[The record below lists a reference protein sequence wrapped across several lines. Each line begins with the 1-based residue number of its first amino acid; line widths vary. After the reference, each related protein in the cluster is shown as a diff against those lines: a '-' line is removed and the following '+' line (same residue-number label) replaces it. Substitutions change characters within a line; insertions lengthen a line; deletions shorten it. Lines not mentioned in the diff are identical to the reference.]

1 MSRYIL
7 RRVFLTIP
15 VIVGVSFLAFLIL
28 HLTPGDP
35 ALLLAG
41 PDATP
46 EDVMVIRERFGLNKP
61 LYTQYFR
68 FVKGLFD
75 GSLVS
80 MKYEVSVMG
89 LIQKRLKNT
98 AILAVVALCVAI
110 VLGVSAGILSALYR
124 YTAVDYI
131 ATFFALIGV
140 SMPSFWMAIIFILL
154 FSVTL
159 GWLPSNGMGSW
170 RHVVMPSLVLGLGS
184 AGIIARMTRSSMM
197 TVLKQDYI
205 TTAHSKGLPERTV
218 IYKHALRNAMIPTVT
233 VVGLQVGYLLT
244 GAVLTESVFA
254 WPGVGRLLVDAILGR
269 DYPVV
274 QATLLIIAL
283 VFVVANL
290 FVDLLYALLDP
301 RIRYD

>member
-1 MSRYIL
+1 
-7 RRVFLTIP
+7 LTIP